1 MKKTNSAGK
10 ILNVILILLLFCTQ
24 SLFAQDYSKMLVGT
38 WYNSTDEDYILIFHE
53 NGTFEFN
60 CWTKKYRGRER
71 LGRGPNGEMTT
82 AIGFKSKGTWSVI
95 DKNVLHREYTWVFEK
110 ILCLRLFLV
119 PQKKCTSYCAE
130 IWKIKKV
137 AYSDY
142 SKSLMTVFKLFFISN
157 CIRS

>member
-82 AIGFKSKGTWSVI
+82 AIGFKSKGWCYFWYAG
-95 DKNVLHREYTWVFEK
+95 KRN
-110 ILCLRLFLV
+110 
-119 PQKKCTSYCAE
+119 
-130 IWKIKKV
+130 
-137 AYSDY
+137 
-142 SKSLMTVFKLFFISN
+142 SLKLI
-157 CIRS
+157 